1 MEYQQKKKK
10 KINKIKMK
18 NKKKKKKKMDR
29 LGNKSNQPSKFKT
42 NTWFETN
49 DESCGTCNT
58 NSEIKF

>member
-1 MEYQQKKKK
+1 MEYQ
-10 KINKIKMK
+10 
-18 NKKKKKKKMDR
+18 KKKKKKKMDR

-42 NTWFETN
+42 NTWFEIN